1 MSFTSQ
7 SPTVARDA
15 DPVALIEES
24 VVAIVREAS
33 LSSLQERLKG
43 AAGVSVD
50 RAGFQVLRFLDTTG
64 SARLSEI
71 AAAMGLDPST
81 ASRHVRWLEREKL
94 IVRRGDPDDRRVAVL
109 SLSDRGTEALGKLV
123 EARNEFFAAL
133 LSDWSSDDLALL
145 APLLGRLA
153 SDLREKGRAL

>member
-1 MSFTSQ
+1 MNTA
-7 SPTVARDA
+7 PTAPSRPPGT
-15 DPVALIEES
+15 DPVAVIEGA

-33 LSSLQERLKG
+33 LSSLQERLKQT
-43 AAGVSVD
+43 AGVSVD
-50 RAGFQVLRFLDTTG
+50 RAGFQVLRYLDSTG

-94 IVRRGDPDDRRVAVL
+94 IVRRGDPEDRRVAVL
-109 SLSDRGTEALGKLV
+109 SLSDRGADALGKLV

-133 LSDWSSDDLALL
+133 LQDWSGEDLERL
-145 APLLGRLA
+145 APLLDRLA
-153 SDLREKGRAL
+153 SDLQKKGRSL

>member
-1 MSFTSQ
+1 MN
-7 SPTVARDA
+7 SPSTVATPSGV
-15 DPVALIEES
+15 DPVASIEES

-33 LSSLQERLKG
+33 LSSLQERLKM

-81 ASRHVRWLEREKL
+81 ASRHVRWLDLEKL

-109 SLSDRGTEALGKLV
+109 SLSESGAAALGKLV
-123 EARNEFFAAL
+123 EARNQFFAAL
-133 LSDWSSDDLALL
+133 LRDWSGDDLHRL
-145 APLLGRLA
+145 APLLDRLA